1 MNYSEF
7 SRCLLLH
14 PGVIRIEL
22 LTDDLLKD
30 VHRIEYSKEN
40 VGFLPNDPIGLLD
53 IEKYTLGLI
62 LFCSHE
68 FPMFTESFMR
78 IVDSKG
84 EVIGRDVMDWELE
97 QMDSPDYVWL
107 TRNLYFDISNLTDYG
122 MKCLIGSLDLK
133 VEGLPE
139 AVRPRVFYPC
149 STTAKYLNKMFGAEG
164 KICATVLVG
173 VDGIEF

>member
-53 IEKYTLGLI
+53 IEKHTLGLI

-107 TRNLYFDISNLTDYG
+107 TKNLYFDISNLTDYG